1 MTLDQL
7 SQQWLEYKAQED
19 QARDNRVAIE
29 QQILALH
36 AAPEEGSE
44 SFATD
49 NGARI
54 TVTGKLSYKVD
65 VERLIGLTATWPESA
80 RPFIKKVVVDETK
93 LKAIRRETPKLWT
106 LISPAIET
114 KPAKTGVT
122 IRTKD

>member
-7 SQQWLEYKAQED
+7 STQWFEYKAQED
-19 QARDNRVAIE
+19 QARDNRIAIE

-54 TVTGKLSYKVD
+54 TLTGKLSYKVD

-80 RPFIKKVVVDETK
+80 RPLIKKVVVDETK

-114 KPAKTGVT
+114 KPAKTNVT
-122 IRTKD
+122 IKTKE